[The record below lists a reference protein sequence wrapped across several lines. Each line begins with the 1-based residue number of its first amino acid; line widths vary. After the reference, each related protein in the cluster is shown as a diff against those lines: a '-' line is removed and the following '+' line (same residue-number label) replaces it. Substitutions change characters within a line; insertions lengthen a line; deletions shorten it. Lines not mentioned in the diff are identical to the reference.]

1 MTILIGKHPGG
12 TPKGTI
18 RKNSTTSGAYSN
30 DPGYTLL
37 VWRRKNP
44 GTAAHADE
52 LIASHLRFLKW
63 DAAHP
68 RFNEVRDLAVLTI
81 SRGMLFMKILEM
93 DYTRKV
99 KNPVTGVTI
108 KERAADQLRRLEELD
123 INIQDRIVNLGLLS
137 NHK

>member
-1 MTILIGKHPGG
+1 VTTLIGERLGG

-44 GTAAHADE
+44 GNAAHADE
-52 LIASHLRFLKW
+52 LIARHLRFLKW

-68 RFNEVRDLAVLTI
+68 RFNEVRDLVVLTI
-81 SRGMLFMKILEM
+81 SRSMLFMKILEM

-99 KNPVTGVTI
+99 KDPIGGTGHQHPGPH
-108 KERAADQLRRLEELD
+108 R
-123 INIQDRIVNLGLLS
+123 
-137 NHK
+137 